1 MDGRRARRVL
11 GVASDAGPEE
21 IRRAYRARLH
31 VAHPDHG
38 GSAEAFTQVLSA
50 FAVLRAD
57 DELPRRRLTTLPLF
71 GRPGPRIDV
80 YDSTRPKP
88 RRDFADVLRAASA
101 RFN

>member
-11 GVASDAGPEE
+11 GVAPDAGPDEV
-21 IRRAYRARLH
+21 RRAYHARLH

-38 GSAEAFTQVLSA
+38 GTAKEFIDVLAA
-50 FAVLRAD
+50 FAVLRDA
-57 DELPRRRLTTLPLF
+57 EPRRRLGPLPLF
-71 GRPGPRIDV
+71 GRPAPRIDV
-80 YDSTRPKP
+80 YDSARPAP